1 MTDDELLAAMKD
13 AATDL
18 SYYNAAE
25 GDCYS
30 AERNGRAVAQGK
42 WDALVKEAKAL
53 GIWNSDDWRG
63 YLVNR

>member
-1 MTDDELLAAMKD
+1 MNDEELLAAMKD
-13 AATDL
+13 AATGL
-18 SYYNAAE
+18 SYYNADE

-42 WDALVKEAKAL
+42 WDALKAVAKDR